1 MCDVI
6 PAPSQIK
13 KGKTLAAPI
22 TFIPKKINEGLEED
36 DVEEKPSFGA
46 LIGGAKKMVALPKA
60 KKHQAGLNFTGNG
73 ARIRDGRKI
82 EKSINAKKIEKEEV
96 VIWGADPEELKLTPR
111 GLKARKGKTLSDD
124 NITQATQKKKY
135 AFEKPAWAKT
145 KPAHL
150 LKATETG
157 EHLREGED
165 IAPEITEATTKK
177 KYEFEKPTW
186 TKATLKTTES
196 GSKVKSGEYLS
207 KPIVDLGKKSM
218 NVNLEA
224 NPAFLKMTEQ
234 GDRLMEEGNLA
245 APITEAPQLAKRKED
260 R

>member
-1 MCDVI
+1 M
-6 PAPSQIK
+6 K

-22 TFIPKKINEGLEED
+22 TFIPKKINEGLEDD
-36 DVEEKPSFGA
+36 DVADEPSRGA
-46 LIGGAKKMVALPKA
+46 LVAGAMKMVALPKV
-60 KKHQAGLNFTGNG
+60 KKHQAGLKFTGNG

-82 EKSINAKKIEKEEV
+82 EKQINPKVKNKEEV
-96 VIWGADPEELKLTPR
+96 LIWGADPDELKLTPR
-111 GLKARKGKTLSDD
+111 GLTARKGKTLSDD

-135 AFEKPAWAKT
+135 AFEKPDWALT

-150 LKATETG
+150 LKTTETG

-165 IAPEITEATTKK
+165 IAPQITEATTEK
-177 KYEFEKPTW
+177 KYHFEKPTW
-186 TKATLKTTES
+186 TKGTLKSTES

-245 APITEAPQLAKRKED
+245 APITEAPQLAKRKG
-260 R
+260 